1 MSDQSDFIVQIQ
13 KKENDVAQSL
23 KKDEQSNN
31 QRVILSKEN
40 SSQVITGAEDAVK
53 EKGQVRFQEAKAK
66 AKDEYKKILV
76 EEDNRRRDVVEGGKI
91 NLPKASKHVQD
102 TFVAL
107 FQ

>member
-1 MSDQSDFIVQIQ
+1 MSDQTDFIVQIQ
-13 KKENDVAQSL
+13 NKENEVAQAL

-31 QRVILSKEN
+31 QRVIFAKEN
-40 SSQVITGAEDAVK
+40 ASQVIADAEEAVK

-76 EEDNRRRDVVEGGKI
+76 EEDNRRRDVVEGGKV

-102 TFVAL
+102 AFFAL